1 MKQILQKLKK
11 FYTRGDIFKSYI
23 ENSTILPIVVKLK
36 RFTQKDITQNFT
48 TIQREIKK
56 LKELNL
62 PLVYKEFSFK
72 NIGIQRLPVEV
83 KFEDLDEYL
92 EFIEKK
98 EEYYGFIHLYQKLVN
113 HYPSFKELFLK
124 KPFWVLE
131 YHDKWERILRVIDFM
146 IEYKNPNCYIR
157 ELSIKGVDTKFIE
170 KHKKF
175 LDILL
180 SNIFQKE
187 PLSSLSDFAFEK
199 RYGFKYPLLQV
210 RFRIL
215 DKNHYIHELSDL
227 SLIIKEFEKL
237 NLDIKR
243 VFIIEN
249 KITFLSFFDVSD
261 SIVIFGS
268 GYKISIL
275 KGIEWLKDKEI
286 IYWGDID
293 EDGFAIL
300 SNLRGYFPQTKSICM
315 DIETIEEF
323 SHLKVEYDKKNS
335 IKENISNLTYEEIIV
350 YERLKNDFYGK
361 NFRLEQERIPFEYVK
376 KFLG

>member
-1 MKQILQKLKK
+1 MEMIQKLKK
-11 FYTRGDIFKSYI
+11 FYISGDIFKSYI
-23 ENSTILPIVVKLK
+23 EGKNILPITVKLK
-36 RFTQKDITQNFT
+36 KITQKDITQNFT
-48 TIQREIKK
+48 TIQKEIKK

-72 NIGIQRLPVEV
+72 NIGSQRLPVEV
-83 KFEDLDEYL
+83 RFENLQEYLNFIAKLDEY
-92 EFIEKK
+92 EKFK
-98 EEYYGFIHLYQKLVN
+98 ETYQNIVKK
-113 HYPSFKELFLK
+113 YPSFKELFLK

-131 YHDKWERILRVIDFM
+131 YHDKWKRILRVIDFM

-157 ELSIKGVDTKFIE
+157 ELSIKDVDTKFIE

-180 SNIFQKE
+180 SNILQKE

-199 RYGFKYPLLQV
+199 RYGFKYPLPEV

-215 DKNHYIHELSDL
+215 DKNHYIPGLSDL
-227 SLIIKEFEKL
+227 SLTIKEFEKL

-323 SHLKVEYDKKNS
+323 SHLKVEYDKKSS
-335 IKENISNLTYEEIIV
+335 IKENISNLTYKEMIV